1 MIREAVVAGKFYE
14 ENVKYL
20 RESIEDC
27 FKHRLG
33 PGEIPTLSRLNK
45 DKQVNAI
52 MFRHAGYVYSG
63 PTAAHGYSKVVKDG
77 YPETFVIICPN
88 HTGFGEDVSVFNEGT
103 WVVPNGV
110 ADVDSQLADAI
121 ISQSNF
127 AKADFLAHK
136 MEHSIEVHIPFLKYF
151 ASDFKIVPI
160 CMRNQSVEASIDL
173 ANSIFEA
180 RNDLNRNI
188 TLIDSTD
195 LSHFKSQE
203 KTIEHDKLVFNEVEN
218 GNTEGL
224 YQVVKKEQ
232 ITICGYGPTMASMEF
247 SKKLGQ
253 KNFELLQH
261 STSGDITLDYA
272 SVVGYGSGIW
282 TD

>member
-1 MIREAVVAGKFYE
+1 MIFNYENLKMGENMIREPIVANKFYE
-14 ENVKYL
+14 GNVKYL

-33 PGEIPTLSRLNK
+33 PGEVPKLSRINK
-45 DKQVNAI
+45 EKKVNAI
-52 MFRHAGYVYSG
+52 MVPHAGYVYSG
-63 PTAAHGYSKVVKDG
+63 PTAAHAYSKLVQDG
-77 YPETFVIICPN
+77 YPETFVILCPN
-88 HTGFGEDVSVFNEGT
+88 HTGFGEEVSVYNEGS

-110 ADVDSQLADAI
+110 CDVDNELADEI
-121 ISQSNF
+121 IKNSNF
-127 AKADFLAHK
+127 AKADFNAHLK
-136 MEHSIEVHIPFLKYF
+136 EHSLGRK
-151 ASDFKIVPI
+151 
-160 CMRNQSVEASIDL
+160 
-173 ANSIFEA
+173 
-180 RNDLNRNI
+180 I

-203 KTIEHDKLVFNEVEN
+203 KTIEHDNLVFNEVFN
-218 GNTEGL
+218 ANTEGL

-232 ITICGYGPTMASMEF
+232 ISICGYGPTMVSMEF

-272 SVVGYGSGIW
+272 SVVGYGSGVW
-282 TD
+282 Y